1 MEPFIA
7 VEWLRKSVTSSKVLP
22 SRSDRFCTV
31 CLFASARLPLKRKRK
46 IYQYFVHGTALRRM
60 RKEKKTLPF
69 IGKCLPK
76 FSYK

>member
-7 VEWLRKSVTSSKVLP
+7 VEWLRKSITSSKVLP

-46 IYQYFVHGTALRRM
+46 IYQYFVHGTALRQM
-60 RKEKKTLPF
+60 RKEKKNTPIYREMF
-69 IGKCLPK
+69 TEI
-76 FSYK
+76 FV